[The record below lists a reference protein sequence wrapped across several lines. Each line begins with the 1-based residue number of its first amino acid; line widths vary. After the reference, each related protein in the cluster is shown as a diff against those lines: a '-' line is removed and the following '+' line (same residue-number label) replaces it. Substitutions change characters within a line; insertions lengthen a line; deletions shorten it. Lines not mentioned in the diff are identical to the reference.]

1 MSWKETSERVGE
13 VIGGEVFNPWQ
24 HRRFLPAQFER
35 DCREDPTCEKLVRYP
50 WKWSET
56 NSWVI
61 RELKRMGT
69 PETLAIAEEREKFF
83 VNVPRSANTRV
94 YSFVKSLLA
103 TGIADNYVLRIID
116 DLKDGA
122 ISSVISTI
130 ECELVHEKPDKR
142 NYSSWSGYQ
151 FAMKVWQLKRVL
163 NRISAAGVW
172 DADSFRSAI
181 ECKEM
186 YVKEGIYYYK
196 KSRGESV
203 SPEEVLAMSW
213 SEVLEYRKS
222 VAENLEAEPRAYG
235 STSFFGE
242 RRWNG
247 ADSDDLAFGTSDSFL
262 RAGSNR
268 ELEKKPEK
276 KPENEAV
283 TTAIATM
290 RNACAPGVKLVYDES
305 KVDSVPA
312 DAGLEEVA
320 RILNFR
326 IEKDDEPKSNGDL
339 TAMSGF

>member
-1 MSWKETSERVGE
+1 MSWKETSKRVGE

-35 DCREDPTCEKLVRYP
+35 DCKEDPECKKLVRYP
-50 WKWSET
+50 WRWSAT
-56 NSWVI
+56 NGRLI
-61 RELKRMGT
+61 RELKSIGT

-83 VNVPRSANTRV
+83 VEVPWSASTRV
-94 YSFVKSLLA
+94 YSLVKSLLA
-103 TGIADNYVLRIID
+103 AGIADNCMMRVIE

-122 ISSVISTI
+122 VIEAIYDI
-130 ECELVHEKPDKR
+130 ERDLVIRKPDEHDYR
-142 NYSSWSGYQ
+142 SWSEYQ
-151 FAMKVWQLKRVL
+151 LAVKAWQLKRVL
-163 NRISAAGVW
+163 DRILAAGVW

-222 VAENLEAEPRAYG
+222 VAANATTKHV
-235 STSFFGE
+235 STPCVKLTYDESK
-242 RRWNG
+242 
-247 ADSDDLAFGTSDSFL
+247 ADCDLVAADLKMIEQGLYSRF
-262 RAGSNR
+262 
-268 ELEKKPEK
+268 EKTEK

-283 TTAIATM
+283 KTAIATM

-320 RILNFR
+320 QILNFR
-326 IEKDDEPKSNGDL
+326 FEKDDEPKSNSGT

>member
-35 DCREDPTCEKLVRYP
+35 DCREDPKCEKLVRYP
-50 WKWSET
+50 WRWSET
-56 NSWVI
+56 TSRVI

-69 PETLAIAEEREKFF
+69 PETLAIAEEKEKFF
-83 VNVPRSANTRV
+83 VNVPRSASTRV

-103 TGIADNYVLRIID
+103 AGVADNYVLRIIE

-122 ISSVISTI
+122 VTSAIYDL
-130 ECELVHEKPDKR
+130 ENNLVARKPDKHD
-142 NYSSWSGYQ
+142 YSSWSEYQ
-151 FAMKVWQLKRVL
+151 FVAKAWQLKRVL
-163 NRISAAGVW
+163 DRISAAGVW
-172 DADSFRSAI
+172 DAESFRSAI

-203 SPEEVLAMSW
+203 SPEEILAMSW

-222 VAENLEAEPRAYG
+222 VAENLETEPRAYG

-247 ADSDDLAFGTSDSFL
+247 AGSGDLAFGTSDSLL

-276 KPENEAV
+276 KPENESV
-283 TTAIATM
+283 TTAVATM

-320 RILNFR
+320 QILNFR
-326 IEKDDEPKSNGDL
+326 FEKDDEPKSNGDL

>member
-35 DCREDPTCEKLVRYP
+35 DCKEDPECKKLVRYP
-50 WKWSET
+50 WKWSAA
-56 NSWVI
+56 NGRLI

-83 VNVPRSANTRV
+83 VNVPRSASTRV

-103 TGIADNYVLRIID
+103 AGVADNYVLRIID

-122 ISSVISTI
+122 VTSAIYDLESD
-130 ECELVHEKPDKR
+130 LVAQKPDEHDYR
-142 NYSSWSGYQ
+142 SWNEYQ

-163 NRISAAGVW
+163 DRISAAGVW

-222 VAENLEAEPRAYG
+222 VAENLETEPRAYG
-235 STSFFGE
+235 STSYFGE

-247 ADSDDLAFGTSDSFL
+247 AGSGDLAFGTSDSLL

-268 ELEKKPEK
+268 ELEK

-305 KVDSVPA
+305 KIDSVPA
-312 DAGLEEVA
+312 GAGLKEVA
-320 RILNFR
+320 QILNFR
-326 IEKDDEPKSNGDL
+326 IEKDDEPKSNGGT

>member
-1 MSWKETSERVGE
+1 MSWKETSKRVGE

-35 DCREDPTCEKLVRYP
+35 DCKEDPECKKLVRYP
-50 WKWSET
+50 WRWSAT
-56 NSWVI
+56 NGRLI
-61 RELKRMGT
+61 RELKSIGT

-83 VNVPRSANTRV
+83 VEVPWSASTRV
-94 YSFVKSLLA
+94 YSLVKSLLA
-103 TGIADNYVLRIID
+103 AGIADNCMMRVIE

-122 ISSVISTI
+122 VIEAIYDI
-130 ECELVHEKPDKR
+130 ERDLVIRKPDEHDYR
-142 NYSSWSGYQ
+142 SWSEYQ
-151 FAMKVWQLKRVL
+151 LAVKAWQLKRVL
-163 NRISAAGVW
+163 DRILAAGVW

-203 SPEEVLAMSW
+203 SPEEILAMSW

-222 VAENLEAEPRAYG
+222 VAENLETEPRAYG

-247 ADSDDLAFGTSDSFL
+247 AGSGDLAFGTSDSLL

-268 ELEKKPEK
+268 ELEKKPE
-276 KPENEAV
+276 NVAV

-305 KVDSVPA
+305 KIDSVPA

-320 RILNFR
+320 QILNFR
-326 IEKDDEPKSNGDL
+326 FEKDDEPKSNSGT

>member
-103 TGIADNYVLRIID
+103 AGIADNYVIRIID

-122 ISSVISTI
+122 ISSAISTI
-130 ECELVHEKPDKR
+130 EYELVHEKPDEH

-163 NRISAAGVW
+163 DRISAAGVW

-222 VAENLEAEPRAYG
+222 VAANATTKHVSTPCVKLTYDESKADCDLVAGDLEMIEQGLYSR
-235 STSFFGE
+235 F
-242 RRWNG
+242 
-247 ADSDDLAFGTSDSFL
+247 
-262 RAGSNR
+262 
-268 ELEKKPEK
+268 EKIEK

-290 RNACAPGVKLVYDES
+290 KSSCAPGVKLVYDES

-312 DAGLEEVA
+312 GADLAEVA

-326 IEKDDEPKSNGDL
+326 FEKDDEPKSNGDL

>member
-1 MSWKETSERVGE
+1 MSWKETSKRVGE

-35 DCREDPTCEKLVRYP
+35 DCREDPKCEKLVRYP
-50 WKWSET
+50 WRWSET
-56 NSWVI
+56 NSRVI

-83 VNVPRSANTRV
+83 VEVPRSASTRV
-94 YSFVKSLLA
+94 YSLVKSLLA
-103 TGIADNYVLRIID
+103 AGVADNCMMRVIE

-122 ISSVISTI
+122 VLSAIYDI
-130 ECELVHEKPDKR
+130 ESDLVARKPDEHD
-142 NYSSWSGYQ
+142 YHSWSEYQ
-151 FAMKVWQLKRVL
+151 LAVKAWQLKRVL
-163 NRISAAGVW
+163 DRISVDEVW

-222 VAENLEAEPRAYG
+222 VAVNATTKHVSTPCVKLTYDESKADCDLVAGDLEMIEQGLYSR
-235 STSFFGE
+235 F
-242 RRWNG
+242 
-247 ADSDDLAFGTSDSFL
+247 
-262 RAGSNR
+262 
-268 ELEKKPEK
+268 EKTEK
-276 KPENEAV
+276 KPENVAV
-283 TTAIATM
+283 TIAIATM

-305 KVDSVPA
+305 KIDSVPA
-312 DAGLEEVA
+312 GASLAGVA

-326 IEKDDEPKSNGDL
+326 FEKDDEPKSNGGT

>member
-1 MSWKETSERVGE
+1 MSWKETSKRVGE

-56 NSWVI
+56 NGRLI
-61 RELKRMGT
+61 RELKRTGT

-83 VNVPRSANTRV
+83 VEVPRSASTRV
-94 YSFVKSLLA
+94 YSLVKSLLA
-103 TGIADNYVLRIID
+103 AGIADNCMMRVIE

-122 ISSVISTI
+122 VIEAIYDI
-130 ECELVHEKPDKR
+130 ERDLVIRKPDEHDYR
-142 NYSSWSGYQ
+142 SWSEYQ
-151 FAMKVWQLKRVL
+151 LAVKAWQLKRVL
-163 NRISAAGVW
+163 DRILAAGVW

-222 VAENLEAEPRAYG
+222 VAENLETEPRAYG

-247 ADSDDLAFGTSDSFL
+247 ADSDDLAFGTSDSLL

-276 KPENEAV
+276 KPENVAV
-283 TTAIATM
+283 TIAIATM

-305 KVDSVPA
+305 KIDSVPA
-312 DAGLEEVA
+312 GASLAGVA

-326 IEKDDEPKSNGDL
+326 FEKDDQPKSSSDT

>member
-203 SPEEVLAMSW
+203 SPEEILAMSW

-222 VAENLEAEPRAYG
+222 VA
-235 STSFFGE
+235 
-242 RRWNG
+242 
-247 ADSDDLAFGTSDSFL
+247 
-262 RAGSNR
+262 AGVS
-268 ELEKKPEK
+268 KKPEK
-276 KPENEAV
+276 QSSSVRTSNGAKPENEAV
-283 TTAIATM
+283 TTAVAM
-290 RNACAPGVKLVYDES
+290 MQSSCAPGVKLVYDES

-312 DAGLEEVA
+312 GASLEEVA
-320 RILNFR
+320 QILNFKFV
-326 IEKDDEPKSNGDL
+326 KDDEPKSNDESM
-339 TAMSGF
+339 TMMAMF

>member
-1 MSWKETSERVGE
+1 MSWKETSKRVGE

-35 DCREDPTCEKLVRYP
+35 DCKEDPKCKKLVRYP
-50 WKWSET
+50 WRWSET
-56 NSWVI
+56 NSRVI
-61 RELKRMGT
+61 GELKRMGT

-83 VNVPRSANTRV
+83 VNVPRSASTRV

-103 TGIADNYVLRIID
+103 TGVADNYVLRIIE

-122 ISSVISTI
+122 VTSAISII
-130 ECELVHEKPDKR
+130 EYELVHEKPEKR
-142 NYSSWSGYQ
+142 NYSNWSGYQ
-151 FAMKVWQLKRVL
+151 FAMKAWQLKRVL
-163 NRISAAGVW
+163 DRISAAGVW

-196 KSRGESV
+196 KSRGENV
-203 SPEEVLAMSW
+203 SPEEILAMSW

-222 VAENLEAEPRAYG
+222 VAEKLETEPRAYG
-235 STSFFGE
+235 STSYFGE
-242 RRWNG
+242 RRWNDAG
-247 ADSDDLAFGTSDSFL
+247 SGDLAFGTSDSLL

-268 ELEKKPEK
+268 ELEKKPE
-276 KPENEAV
+276 NVAV

-305 KVDSVPA
+305 KIDSVPA
-312 DAGLEEVA
+312 GAGLEEVA
-320 RILNFR
+320 QILNFR
-326 IEKDDEPKSNGDL
+326 FEKDDEPKSNGGT